1 MALPCLPLAALAD
14 LSGAPSGAPGVDL
27 TRYLLVCG
35 LLILAI
41 GGLGWAFR
49 RFVAGALRAKAARR
63 SLGVI
68 DVLPLGGRQK
78 LAVVRCYDRTFL
90 LGLGDR
96 EVSLVAEL
104 DHQESEAEAESEP
117 GPAPGIPASD
127 RDRRAFARE
136 LLRMNARAQPAPEPA
151 SAPHTAAPPR
161 AERREAIRG

>member
-1 MALPCLPLAALAD
+1 MALPRPPFAALAD
-14 LSGAPSGAPGVDL
+14 LSGATTGAPGVDL

-35 LLILAI
+35 LLILVI

-104 DHQESEAEAESEP
+104 DHQESEAEAESS
-117 GPAPGIPASD
+117 PAPGIPASD

-136 LLRMNARAQPAPEPA
+136 LLRMNARAQPAPERA